1 MNQKESRMNGLLR
14 YAAFWIFQVIN
25 TLTALG
31 MSLNPRGFHEGL
43 LRDPQRVYQQLGFS
57 DVAVEMLHHV
67 IRGQGV
73 ALLAISIFLWVVGAR
88 QRSSYLLIALTCLL
102 SVVAHLM
109 TLQHHLGSPLVM
121 NAIGGAESLYVAIAI
136 TSISGV
142 LAGATYFTWRGSTT
156 TDCPQGR

>member
-1 MNQKESRMNGLLR
+1 MSLLLR

-25 TLTALG
+25 TLTGVG

-57 DVAVEMLHHV
+57 DVAVEMLHNV

-73 ALLAISIFLWVVGAR
+73 ALLAISIFLWIVGSR

-109 TLQHHLGSPLVM
+109 TLRHHLSSPLVM
-121 NAIGGAESLYVAIAI
+121 EAIGGAEPLYVALSI

-142 LAGATYFTWRGSTT
+142 LAGATYFTWRCSTT
-156 TDCPQGR
+156 TDCQRGR

>member
-1 MNQKESRMNGLLR
+1 MKLLLR

-25 TLTALG
+25 TLTGVG

-43 LRDPQRVYQQLGFS
+43 LRDPQKVYQQLGFS
-57 DVAVEMLHHV
+57 DVAVEVLHNV

-73 ALLAISIFLWVVGAR
+73 ALLAVSIFLWIVGSR

-102 SVVAHLM
+102 SVFAHVM
-109 TLQHHLGSPLVM
+109 TLQHHLSSPLVM
-121 NAIGGAESLYVAIAI
+121 EAIGGVESLYVAISI

-142 LAGATYFTWRGSTT
+142 LAGATYFTWRCSPT
-156 TDCPQGR
+156 TDCQGGR